1 MLVAVACVLAVE
13 KNGQR
18 MAMPG
23 RVLLYL
29 LVLLLTFAAG
39 RLMKM
44 LGVPWVAAAATELIT
59 GFVLV
64 LVFRMAEPL
73 KNLKLILQR
82 RDSI

>member
-1 MLVAVACVLAVE
+1 MLF
-13 KNGQR
+13 
-18 MAMPG
+18 
-23 RVLLYL
+23 
-29 LVLLLTFAAG
+29 LTFAAG

-44 LGVPWVAAAATELIT
+44 LEVPWVAAAATELIA
-59 GFVLV
+59 GLVLA